1 MNMTMQKRKADFLA
15 RILKVTGYF
24 RGKPRVADFLGRL
37 ACSRSRV
44 GIFPL
49 PDGKTAAVD
58 LRDRIQR
65 LMWAAAYEPLVT
77 RCLTALLRPGDTF
90 IDVGAHIGFFSLIA
104 SSRVGPTGQ
113 VYAFEANC
121 DRFEELQSNA
131 AAYPWLACYSRAVWN
146 KSGLMDFSNPQ
157 QPGESGWGKV
167 ATVRK
172 EGHIV
177 SVDAISL
184 DEWHEIAGFPAIRV
198 VKIDAEGSEPFILE
212 GMRRLISKTRP
223 FLIVELNDQLLGEAG
238 YSKSAITKAIKDNQ
252 YRIFSMNWE
261 GIREFNDSDGMI
273 SAEFLCLPSDGVA
286 DAKAAL
292 RGVLAIRK
300 SS

>member
-1 MNMTMQKRKADFLA
+1 MQNKRKADFLA
-15 RILKVTGYF
+15 RILKATGYF
-24 RGKPRVADFLGRL
+24 RGKPRLADFLGRL
-37 ACSRSRV
+37 ACSRNVV

-58 LRDRIQR
+58 LSDRIQR

-90 IDVGAHIGFFSLIA
+90 VDVGAHIGFFSLIA

-121 DRFEELQSNA
+121 DRFEDLQSNA
-131 AAYPWLACYSRAVWN
+131 TAYPWLVCYSRAVWN
-146 KSGLMDFSNPQ
+146 KSGPIDFSNPQ

-167 ATVRK
+167 AAVRK

-184 DEWHEIAGFPAIRV
+184 DEWHETAGFPAIRLI
-198 VKIDAEGSEPFILE
+198 KIDAEGSEPFILE
-212 GMRRLISKTRP
+212 GMRRLISETRP
-223 FLIVELNDQLLGEAG
+223 FLIVELNDQLLSEAG
-238 YSKSAITKAIKDNQ
+238 YSKGSIIKTIRDNQ
-252 YRIFSMNWE
+252 FRIFAMNSGGLE
-261 GIREFNDSDGMI
+261 EFSDSDGLI
-273 SAEFLCLPSDGVA
+273 SPELLCLPSDGFE
-286 DAKAAL
+286 DAKA
-292 RGVLAIRK
+292 VLQRVFPVR
-300 SS
+300 